1 MEKILEVL
9 LSKQVIGPIITII
22 IMFIFYKILKRII
35 IRLFKFKTKKI
46 KQKKQITLMNFFINI
61 LRVIT
66 LIIAVLIILE
76 IYGYKTSTL
85 IASLGAVTVVIG
97 LAFQDI
103 LKDFIAGISFI
114 FEDSYNVGDWVTI
127 NGFKGEVISI
137 GMKTT
142 RIRAYEGEIL
152 IINNGLITQ
161 VINHTAANSLAIV
174 DVNVSYDSNIDK
186 VEQVLNELCRNLK
199 NDLKNLK
206 GNIELLGIEK
216 LGDSAMTFRITAEVE
231 AGTQFGTQRQIRKA
245 VKLEL
250 DKNNIEIPYN
260 QLVVHNERI

>member
-1 MEKILEVL
+1 MEKVLEVL
-9 LSKQVIGPIITII
+9 LSKEVIGPIITII
-22 IMFIFYKILKRII
+22 IMFIFYKVIRRII
-35 IRLFKFKTKKI
+35 VRVFNVKTKKI
-46 KQKKQITLMNFFINI
+46 KQKKQVTLMNFFINV

-66 LIIAVLIILE
+66 LIITALIILE
-76 IYGYKTSTL
+76 IYGFKTST
-85 IASLGAVTVVIG
+85 IVASLGAVTVVIG

-114 FEDSYNVGDWVTI
+114 FEDSYSVGDWVTI
-127 NGFKGEVISI
+127 NDFKGEVISI

-152 IINNGLITQ
+152 IINNGSITQ
-161 VINHTAANSLAIV
+161 VINHTVANSLAIV

-186 VEQVLNELCRNLK
+186 VEKVLNELCQNIKL
-199 NDLKNLK
+199 DNLK

-216 LGDSAMTFRITAEVE
+216 LGDSAITFRITAEVE
-231 AGTQFGTQRQIRKA
+231 AGTQYNTQRKIRKE
-245 VKLEL
+245 VKLIL

>member
-1 MEKILEVL
+1 MEKVLEVL
-9 LSKQVIGPIITII
+9 LSKEVIGPIITII
-22 IMFIFYKILKRII
+22 IMFIFYKVIRRII
-35 IRLFKFKTKKI
+35 VRVFNVKTKKI
-46 KQKKQITLMNFFINI
+46 KQKKQVTLMNFFINV

-66 LIIAVLIILE
+66 LIITALIILE
-76 IYGYKTSTL
+76 IYGFKTST
-85 IASLGAVTVVIG
+85 IVASLGAVTVVIG

-103 LKDFIAGISFI
+103 LKDFLAGISFI

-127 NGFKGEVISI
+127 NDFKGEVISI

-152 IINNGLITQ
+152 IINNGSITQ

-174 DVNVSYDSNIDK
+174 DVNVSYDSDIDK
-186 VEQVLNELCRNLK
+186 VEKVLNELCQNIKL
-199 NDLKNLK
+199 DNLK
-206 GNIELLGIEK
+206 GNIEVLGIEK
-216 LGDSAMTFRITAEVE
+216 LGDSAITFRITAEVE
-231 AGTQFGTQRQIRKA
+231 AGTQYSTQRKIRKE
-245 VKLEL
+245 VKLIL